1 MVRKSTWL
9 LSAGLFALS
18 VPAHAQVAAPPSD
31 ESPEPSEPSATE
43 QAAVEPEAQAAAD
56 ANPDEIII
64 TAQGRTQVLQDVPI
78 AVTSV
83 TGSAMENSG
92 ATDIRQLNQLAPSL
106 LVSSTGSEAN
116 GSARIRGIGTVGDNP
131 GLESSVA
138 VFIDGVYRSR
148 SGIGLNELG
157 EIDRVEVLR
166 GPQGTL
172 FGRNASAGLINI
184 LTKRPSY
191 DLEAS
196 GELTLGNYDLRRVAG
211 GLTGGLSDTIA
222 ARIDAVYVK
231 RDGFYEDPANDT
243 TVNNRN
249 RFFTRGQLL
258 FEPNQDLTIRLIAD
272 YTTRK
277 ERCCGAIYVDNSVNP
292 NIGNLNEPAIPL
304 LQPGAVPA
312 RTNDAGNNIVNV
324 LRDLGQDLDAL
335 HSGYERTL
343 SVTPGR
349 GYGGETK
356 DWGLS
361 GQADYEFDFG
371 TLTSITGY
379 RYYDASQG
387 GDLDYSSVD
396 ILFRTD
402 DVGRRFKTFSQEL
415 RLQGNAFADR
425 LDWLVGAYF
434 ADEDLRL
441 TDDLKFGSQYGRFA
455 TCRIVSPGG
464 LSPFYSPTSPTCMSI
479 GGLTVAQRSAAFPI
493 FGAASPLIYQAF
505 DNLENLDGLGSTRDT
520 YNQNSRNWALFTH
533 NIFHI
538 TPQLDATVGLR
549 YTNER
554 KKFDATFGN
563 NNNVCTANQAL
574 LANFVNPNAPTF
586 PFTLPLFTVSQAL
599 LNLSCQGNS
608 TAELNG
614 VSIEDRR
621 KESEW
626 TGTGVLSYKPNDDL
640 LFYGSYSRGYKA
652 GGFNLDRSALKAPA
666 LPFSLVPGGAQA
678 LVGRLQF
685 DPEIVDAFELG
696 AKFGRRGFI
705 FNVALFRQQFRN
717 FQLNTFDG
725 TVFIVQNVNGCKS
738 DLGDADRDQSVNPGS
753 PNFIP
758 PVIAPGAAF
767 NLNPAADTGRC
778 DEDDVTWGVRSQG
791 IELEATILPMRD
803 LRLNLGL
810 TYAQTKYR
818 DDLVGDDDGTPL
830 SPALRM
836 LPGDNI
842 SNAPETV
849 VTGALAWT
857 PPIGNSGLTGLFY
870 VDARMSGGYNTGSDL
885 FPQKE
890 QDRFTVVNGR
900 VGVRGPDDSWSVE
913 LWGQN
918 LFNKDYAQVA
928 FNTPFQAGGSTTP
941 PWAPGFTF
949 APFIDPQFPGSR
961 QLFSQFLAEPRTYG
975 LTLRAKFG
983 PSRPSGPAYVEP
995 PAPPPPP
1002 PATQTCPDGSVID
1015 VAAVC
1020 PAPSPPPPPPP
1031 APSGERG

>member
-1 MVRKSTWL
+1 MARKSVWL

-18 VPAHAQVAAPPSD
+18 VPAHGQVVAPD
-31 ESPEPSEPSATE
+31 EPAEPSGTTATE
-43 QAAVEPEAQAAAD
+43 QAAVEPESQAAAE

-83 TGSAMENSG
+83 TGQAMENSG

-106 LVSSTGSEAN
+106 LVSSTGTEAN

-148 SGIGLNELG
+148 SGIGLTELG

-184 LTKRPSY
+184 LSRRPSHE
-191 DLEAS
+191 LEGT
-196 GELTLGNYDLRRVAG
+196 GELTIGNYDLRRVAG
-211 GLTGGLSDTIA
+211 GLTGGLSDTVA

-231 RDGFYEDPANDT
+231 RDGFYDDPANDT

-258 FEPNQDLTIRLIAD
+258 FEPNEDLTIRLIAD
-272 YTTRK
+272 YTKRK
-277 ERCCGAIYVDNSVNP
+277 ERCCGAIYVDGSVNDD
-292 NIGNLNEPAIPL
+292 IGNLNEPAVPL

-312 RTNDAGNNIVNV
+312 RTNDSGNNLVNV

-335 HSGYERTL
+335 HSGYDRTL

-349 GYGGETK
+349 GYGGRTK

-361 GQADYEFDFG
+361 GQADYDFDFG

-379 RYYDASQG
+379 RSYDATQG
-387 GDLDYSSVD
+387 GDLDYSTVD
-396 ILFRTD
+396 ILYRTD

-425 LDWLVGAYF
+425 LDWLVGAYY
-434 ADEDLRL
+434 ADEKLRL
-441 TDDLKFGSQYGRFA
+441 TDDLKFGGQYGRFA
-455 TCRIVSPGG
+455 SCRIVSPGT
-464 LSPFYSPTSPTCMSI
+464 LSALYSPGTRTCQSV
-479 GGLTVAQRSAAFPI
+479 GAFPI
-493 FGAASPLIYQAF
+493 ALRPALFGPASPLVYQAF
-505 DNLENLDGLGSTRDT
+505 ENLEDLDNLGSTRDT
-520 YNQNSRNWALFTH
+520 YNQKSRNWALFTH

-538 TPQLDATVGLR
+538 TPQIDATIGVR
-549 YTNER
+549 YTHER

-563 NNNVCTANQAL
+563 NNTVCTANQAL
-574 LANFVNPNAPTF
+574 LGAFVNPAAPQFQTGG
-586 PFTLPLFTVSQAL
+586 LGTVARAI

-614 VSIEDRR
+614 VSINDKR
-621 KESEW
+621 KESEF

-652 GGFNLDRSALKAPA
+652 GGFNLDRSALKAPT
-666 LPFSLVPGGAQA
+666 LPFSTVPGGAQA
-678 LVGRLQF
+678 LVGNLQF
-685 DPEIVDAFELG
+685 DPEINDAFELG
-696 AKFGRRGFI
+696 AKYSRPGFT
-705 FNVALFRQQFRN
+705 FNVALFRQQFKN

-725 TVFIVQNVNGCKS
+725 TVFIVQNVNGCES
-738 DLGDADRDQSVNPGS
+738 NLGDLDQDQSVNPGS

-758 PVIAPGAAF
+758 PAILPGAAF
-767 NLNPAADTGRC
+767 NLNPAADTGAC
-778 DEDDVTWGVRSQG
+778 DKDDVGWGVRSQG
-791 IELEATILPMRD
+791 VELEAMFAPMRD

-810 TYAQTKYR
+810 TYADTKYR
-818 DDLVGDDDGTPL
+818 KNLVGDDDGTPL

-842 SNAPETV
+842 SNAPKTV
-849 VTGALAWT
+849 VTGALAFT
-857 PPIGNSGLTGLFY
+857 PPIGGSGMKGLFY

-900 VGVRGPDDSWSVE
+900 IGIRGPDDAWSVE

-918 LFNKDYAQVA
+918 LFDKDYSQVA

-949 APFIDPQFPGSR
+949 APFVDPQYPGSR

-983 PSRPSGPAYVEP
+983 PSRAAMPAYVEP
-995 PAPPPPP
+995 PA
-1002 PATQTCPDGSVID
+1002 A
-1015 VAAVC
+1015 
-1020 PAPSPPPPPPP
+1020 PPPPPPP
-1031 APSGERG
+1031 TVEVEPAPPPPPPPPPPSSGQRG

>member
-1 MVRKSTWL
+1 MVRKSVWL
-9 LSAGLFALS
+9 ISAGLFALS
-18 VPAHAQVAAPPSD
+18 FPAQAQETTQPP
-31 ESPEPSEPSATE
+31 ESTEPSPTE
-43 QAAVEPEAQAAAD
+43 QAAVEPEAQAAAE
-56 ANPDEIII
+56 AQPDEIVI
-64 TAQGRTQVLQDVPI
+64 TAQGRRQVLQDVPI
-78 AVTSV
+78 AVTAVS
-83 TGSAMENSG
+83 GDAMENSG
-92 ATDIRQLNQLAPSL
+92 ANDIRQLNQLAPSL

-138 VFIDGVYRSR
+138 VFVDGVYRSR

-184 LTKRPSY
+184 ISKRPSY
-191 DLEAS
+191 DTEVY
-196 GELTLGNYDLRRVAG
+196 GEGTIGNYDLRRIAG
-211 GLTGGLSDTIA
+211 GVTGGFSDTVA

-258 FEPNQDLTIRLIAD
+258 FEPNEDLRIRLIAD
-272 YTTRK
+272 YTKRN
-277 ERCCGAIYVDNSVNP
+277 ERCCGAIYVDNSVNSD
-292 NIGNLNEPAIPL
+292 IGNLNEPATPL

-312 RTNDAGNNIVNV
+312 RTNDSGNNIVNV

-335 HSGYERTL
+335 HSGYKRTL

-349 GYGGETK
+349 GYDGHTK

-361 GQADYEFDFG
+361 GQADYDFDFG
-371 TLTSITGY
+371 TLTSITAY
-379 RYYDASQG
+379 RYYDAAQG
-387 GDLDYSSVD
+387 GDLDYSTVD

-415 RLQGNAFADR
+415 RLQGNAFNDR
-425 LDWLVGAYF
+425 LDWLVGGYF
-434 ADEDLRL
+434 ANEKLRL
-441 TDDLKFGSQYGRFA
+441 TDDLKFGNQYGRFA

-464 LSPFYSPTSPTCMSI
+464 LSALYSPGTRTCQSV
-479 GGLTVAQRSAAFPI
+479 GALPI
-493 FGAASPLIYQAF
+493 ALRPPLFGPASPLVYQAF
-505 DNLENLDGLGSTRDT
+505 ENLEDLDGLGSTRDT
-520 YNQNSRNWALFTH
+520 YNQRSRNWALFTH

-563 NNNVCTANQAL
+563 NNTVCTANQAL
-574 LANFVNPNAPTF
+574 LANFVNPASPSFQTGG
-586 PFTLPLFTVSQAL
+586 LFTVSQAI

-614 VSIEDRR
+614 VSINDRR
-621 KESEW
+621 KESEF

-640 LFYGSYSRGYKA
+640 LLYGSYSRGYKA

-666 LPFSLVPGGAQA
+666 LPFSTVPGGAQA
-678 LVGRLQF
+678 LASRLQF

-696 AKFGRRGFI
+696 GKFSRPGFT
-705 FNVALFRQQFRN
+705 FNVALFRQLFKN

-725 TVFIVQNVNGCKS
+725 TVFVVQNVNGCKS
-738 DLGDADRDQSVNPGS
+738 DLGGADRDQSVNPGS

-758 PVIAPGAAF
+758 PVIQPGAAF
-767 NLNPAADTGRC
+767 NINPAADTGRC
-778 DEDDVTWGVRSQG
+778 DEDDVGWGVRSQG
-791 IELEATILPMRD
+791 IELEAMVVPMND

-818 DDLVGDDDGTPL
+818 KNLVGDDEGTPL
-830 SPALRM
+830 SPALRK

-842 SNAPETV
+842 SNAPKV
-849 VTGALAWT
+849 VATGALAWT
-857 PPIGNSGLTGLFY
+857 PPIGNSGITGLFY
-870 VDARMSGGYNTGSDL
+870 VDARVSGGYNTGSDL

-900 VGVRGPDDSWSVE
+900 IGVSGPDDRWSIE
-913 LWGQN
+913 LWAQN

-961 QLFSQFLAEPRTYG
+961 QLFSQFLAEPRTFG
-975 LTLRAKFG
+975 LTMRAKWG
-983 PSRPSGPAYVEP
+983 PSAAPAEPYVAP
-995 PAPPPPP
+995 PPPPPPPP
-1002 PATQTCPDGSVID
+1002 PATQTCPDGSVILATD
-1015 VAAVC
+1015 AC
-1020 PAPSPPPPPPP
+1020 PLPPPPPPPP
-1031 APSGERG
+1031 APEPERG